1 MLHSGHAPYAT
12 FSRRGFWRGAIAM
25 AWMAGAARGLAHAAA
40 EVGEPPEFLASTIA
54 HVRLAGSGVFRWWGF
69 TVYTAALWVGP
80 QGLDTTHLT
89 AAPFALELR
98 YARELNGAAIA
109 DKSIEEIRELGVG
122 SAAQRDSWLAQM
134 RAIFPNV
141 NDGDVLCGLFE
152 PKAAGGTRT
161 VFLFNGKTV
170 GTVPGDR
177 FALGFFSIWLSA
189 KTFAPDLRTALLAQ
203 AAP

>member
-1 MLHSGHAPYAT
+1 MLHSGHEPYAT

-25 AWMAGAARGLAHAAA
+25 AWVAGAARGLAHAAA
-40 EVGEPPEFLASTIA
+40 EVEALPEFLASAIA

-69 TVYTAALWVGP
+69 TVYTAA
-80 QGLDTTHLT
+80 
-89 AAPFALELR
+89 PFALELR
-98 YARELNGAAIA
+98 YARELKGAAIA
-109 DKSIEEIRELGVG
+109 DKSIEEICELGVG

-141 NDGDVLCGLFE
+141 SDGDVLCGLFE

-177 FALGFFSIWLSA
+177 FALGFFPIWLSA